1 MEDFQTKTG
10 MKSDKKCN
18 VLEFL
23 EETERKY
30 PDRTAVDD
38 GTFCLSWRELKDLSQ
53 RMGTLFCE
61 ICDQGEPVVILAE
74 KSARTLA
81 AMFGVVYAGCFY
93 VMVDPSQPAA
103 RVREILKILEPQ
115 LVVLN
120 NENEMLLDEA
130 GYTKRKYILRDII
143 EREAD
148 IGRLQQIRRQSRGT
162 DLLYGIFTSGSTGT
176 PKGIVVSHQ
185 AVIDFITHFVEA
197 FGFHD
202 KDRIGNQAPF
212 DFDVS
217 VKDIYT
223 SISTGAT
230 LVLIPKELFSLP
242 SKLLDYLCEKEV
254 TVLIWAVSALSMVTA
269 LKGLDYRVP
278 RGVRLIGFSGE
289 VMPVRQLRM
298 WQKALPD
305 TSFVNLYGPTEI
317 TCNCTYYPV
326 ERMYADG
333 EKLPIGRAFPGR
345 RVFLLDEQEQI
356 LQVPGKIGEICVAGE
371 SLSEGYYRNP
381 EETKK
386 RFRMIH
392 FSGQKEERCYCTGDL
407 GYYDDEGMLYF
418 SGRKD
423 FQIKHMGHRIELE
436 EIESTLNQVEGVE
449 RSCCLMDERRNRLI
463 AFYLGG
469 ADPGDV
475 RAYLKKHFPVYMIP
489 HKIQK
494 TEGMPLNKNG
504 KTDRNYFRKKL
515 EVGM

>member
-1 MEDFQTKTG
+1 MEDFQKQTG
-10 MKSDKKCN
+10 MESDMKFN

-30 PDRTAVDD
+30 PTRTAVDD
-38 GTFCLSWRELKDLSQ
+38 GTVCLSWRELKDLSQ

-74 KSARTLA
+74 KSARILA

-103 RVREILKILEPQ
+103 RIREILKILEPQ

-120 NENEMLLDEA
+120 DENEELLDEA
-130 GYTKRKYILRDII
+130 GYTKRKYILQKSIGKKVDI
-143 EREAD
+143 E
-148 IGRLQQIRRQSRGT
+148 RLQQIRRQSRGT

-176 PKGIVVSHQ
+176 PKGIIVSHQ
-185 AVIDFITHFVEA
+185 AVIDFISHFVEVL
-197 FGFHD
+197 GFHD

-223 SISTGAT
+223 SILTGAA

-278 RGVRLIGFSGE
+278 GSVRTICFSGE

-298 WQKALPD
+298 WQEALPD
-305 TSFVNLYGPTEI
+305 TAFVNLYGPTEI

-326 ERMYADG
+326 KRIFADG
-333 EKLPIGRAFPGR
+333 EKIPIGRGFPGR
-345 RVFLLDEQEQI
+345 MVFLLDDQDKVI
-356 LQVPGKIGEICVAGE
+356 NAPGKIGEICVAGE

-386 RFRMIH
+386 RFRMIN
-392 FSGQKEERCYCTGDL
+392 FSGQKEKRCYCTGDL
-407 GYYDDEGMLYF
+407 GYYDEEGLLYF
-418 SGRKD
+418 SGRK
-423 FQIKHMGHRIELE
+423 
-436 EIESTLNQVEGVE
+436 
-449 RSCCLMDERRNRLI
+449 
-463 AFYLGG
+463 
-469 ADPGDV
+469 
-475 RAYLKKHFPVYMIP
+475 
-489 HKIQK
+489 
-494 TEGMPLNKNG
+494 
-504 KTDRNYFRKKL
+504 
-515 EVGM
+515 